1 MPRIVSIVIRR
12 FKRLEEIELALAD
25 VTLLIGANN
34 AGKSSILQAIHFAV
48 SIAQSARLIGE
59 GVAWQRDSFELS
71 FNPAQLLY
79 SPVSDVLSLATGGI
93 LQEPRQ
99 SQIEI
104 ELRDESGVRCTVGL
118 RRGRNR
124 NIAVSIV
131 GRQIGERLMDLTQ
144 PFTVFAPGLAGIP
157 KEERYLSPGVVR
169 RIVARGDANLTLR
182 NVLRM
187 LRADSARWDA
197 FIQDMQSIFGAISV
211 EIDFDEN
218 TDETIEVYFQFPGGP
233 RLQVDAAGTSV
244 LQASQILAYISLFR
258 PQVLILDEP
267 DSHLHPDNQR
277 ALCDLIFRLSA
288 ERGFQALIST
298 HSRHVLDSVKSRG
311 SIIWLSKGRKVDQPD
326 LNSTAVL
333 MDLGALD
340 SVDYFADGQTRCVV
354 ATEDS
359 DKDALRALLWSNGFV
374 EADTEVASYAGCS
387 KIAAALVLGNF
398 LSTKAPHVR
407 LVIHRDRDYLSDERA
422 ASFCEKLTAANVH
435 PFLTEPRDVEGHFLN
450 AEHLHA
456 INPAVTIERLR
467 DLIDQAIAETEPRSL
482 EAIINLRTEEAF
494 RRRNAG
500 EGPPNHGAIAVQAQ
514 NDLIANRTHLCRGKI
529 VLGKLHALL
538 QQELGENP
546 RIYFPSEHLR
556 SEPLHLVA
564 QALWPAHV
572 GTASAVP

>member
-1 MPRIVSIVIRR
+1 MPRITSVVVRR
-12 FKRLEEIELALAD
+12 FKRLEEIELPLSN

-34 AGKSSILQAIHFAV
+34 AGKSSVLQALHFAV
-48 SIAQSARLIGE
+48 SIAQTARLIGE
-59 GVAWQRDSFELS
+59 GIAWQRDSFELS
-71 FNPAQLLY
+71 FNPSQLIY
-79 SPVSDVLSLATGGI
+79 SPVSDVLSLATGGT
-93 LQEPRQ
+93 LQEPRP

-104 ELRDESGVRCTVGL
+104 ELRDEAGDRCTVGL

-131 GRQIGERLMDLTQ
+131 GRRIGERLMDLTQ
-144 PFTVFAPGLAGIP
+144 PFTVYAPGLAGIP

-187 LRADSARWDA
+187 LHNDPPRWDA
-197 FIQDMQSIFGAISV
+197 FIQDMQAIFGAITV
-211 EIDFDEN
+211 EIDFDED
-218 TDETIEVYFQFPGGP
+218 TDEAIEVFFQFPGGP

-244 LQASQILAYISLFR
+244 LQASQILAYISLFQ

-277 ALCDLIFRLSA
+277 ALCDLVFRLAA

-298 HSRHVLDSVKSRG
+298 HSRHVLDSIKGRG
-311 SIIWLSKGRKVDQPD
+311 SVVWLSKGRTVDQPD

-387 KIAAALVLGNF
+387 KLDAALVLGDF
-398 LSTKAPHVR
+398 LSDKAPHVR
-407 LVIHRDRDYLSDERA
+407 LVVHRDRDYMSARRAQAFTDQLSA
-422 ASFCEKLTAANVH
+422 AGVR
-435 PFLTEPRDVEGHFLN
+435 PFLTVGSDIEGHFLN
-450 AEHLHA
+450 AEHLHSL
-456 INPAVTIERLR
+456 NPEISVERIRQLIE
-467 DLIDQAIAETEPRSL
+467 QAIDDTGAQSL
-482 EAIINLRTEEAF
+482 EAIVNLRTEEAF
-494 RRRNAG
+494 RNRNQSG
-500 EGPPNHGAIAVQAQ
+500 GPPNHGAIAVQA
-514 NDLIANRTHLCRGKI
+514 NGDFGANKFEFCRGKI
-529 VLGKLHALL
+529 VLGRLRGLL
-538 QQELGENP
+538 QEEMGINP
-546 RIYFPSEHLR
+546 RIYFPSDHLHSQTL
-556 SEPLHLVA
+556 SEI
-564 QALWPAHV
+564 ALGIWHAPD
-572 GTASAVP
+572 AVEG